1 MVRSIPHKSPAKF
14 TEQIVG
20 VLPKSSLEIECEA
33 RVLSR
38 VNPADKLDYQL
49 HGFARSLK
57 NTSSVSSYYN
67 RVMLAWLSFVLL
79 CSLISARE
87 LRYAGTST
95 LRDVRAIAPSY
106 SSWCIFYPERCRLLN
121 TAQGIAGYHES
132 SV

>member
-1 MVRSIPHKSPAKF
+1 
-14 TEQIVG
+14 
-20 VLPKSSLEIECEA
+20 
-33 RVLSR
+33 
-38 VNPADKLDYQL
+38 
-49 HGFARSLK
+49 
-57 NTSSVSSYYN
+57 
-67 RVMLAWLSFVLL
+67 MLAWLSFVLL

-132 SV
+132 SGYLLKVAMGGIPLAKKYGHLRRLIRLQMMMMVVTKPNLFFLGEH